1 MTMYGN
7 TKHPHG
13 SIKRILE
20 SNWLIH
26 SSNFSTD
33 GIGSLGMGEHL
44 VFPYMVT
51 FGTPYLMIFFSFI
64 YENIIFEK
72 KSQNLHEFV
81 PFFSKNLQKEV
92 S

>member
-1 MTMYGN
+1 MHTATN
-7 TKHPHG
+7 KHPHS

-20 SNWLIH
+20 SHWLIH
-26 SSNFSTD
+26 FPKFSTD
-33 GIGSLGMGEHL
+33 GIGSLGIGEHL
-44 VFPYMVT
+44 VFPYMAV
-51 FGTPYLMIFFSFI
+51 FGAPYFMIFFSFI